1 MLDRPKSATRE
12 DNVAWRFGSLQRL
25 RSSGKFPLRTLPV
38 RDTKTFCRF
47 RLPDFGRM
55 QTDLWAASENPSIA
69 AKAHTCSLSRL
80 MRLRMV
86 STLFAVRK
94 WNLLE
99 FRPVSHVSSRLRR
112 SLFGEL
118 RHFGDSSLPFRDQDD
133 SRRRT
138 ILTIHVPVRSTFSHV
153 EQRKRAIYRHAPE
166 STLTCFSERFYY
178 VSLRRLL
185 IRSRSMPID
194 EKIVEAILEGRT
206 MQRGT
211 DWSLLDDW
219 ERGNGETQISV
230 WSG

>member
-99 FRPVSHVSSRLRR
+99 FRPVSHVSSRLGL

-118 RHFGDSSLPFRDQDD
+118 RHFGDSFSPFRDQDEP
-133 SRRRT
+133 RCRT
-138 ILTIHVPVRSTFSHV
+138 ILTIHVPVRSTSPTSSNAS
-153 EQRKRAIYRHAPE
+153 QRSSDKSPSA
-166 STLTCFSERFYY
+166 STLTCFSQMFHY
-178 VSLRRLL
+178 VSSRRPL
-185 IRSRSMPID
+185 IRRRSMSVD
-194 EKIVEAILEGRT
+194 KTIVEAKTATAGDTI
-206 MQRGT
+206 
-211 DWSLLDDW
+211 WYW
-219 ERGNGETQISV
+219 
-230 WSG
+230 